1 MRGRA
6 EAYIEEFNI
15 ETKVDGWLSHI
26 RQTAVPRLQL
36 QLRPSK
42 CALLIVDMI
51 NYFAAPDG
59 RCFLPAVKA
68 ILPRIQSIL
77 SAWRNLEGTI
87 VFTRHGHTGAG
98 DLGMMGRFY
107 SSYININQTESE
119 IIKELSA
126 RPDEKIVKK
135 TTYDAFNGTDLKDYL
150 TAIGIDQVLITGAL
164 THLCCETTARSA
176 FCHGFEVYFAAD
188 ATATTTEQLHFGSLS
203 ALADGFA
210 MVMSEKEIIEQCVQ
224 RKS

>member
-6 EAYIEEFNI
+6 DEYIEECNI
-15 ETKVDGWLSHI
+15 ETKVDGWLSQI
-26 RQTAVPRLQL
+26 RQTAVPRPQL
-36 QLRPSK
+36 QLRPSN
-42 CALLIVDMI
+42 CALIVIDMI
-51 NYFAAPDG
+51 NYFASPDG
-59 RCFLPAVKA
+59 RCYLPAVSA

-77 SAWRNLEGTI
+77 NAWRNLEGTI

-107 SSYININQTESE
+107 SNYIDINLPESE
-119 IIKELSA
+119 IIKELSPH
-126 RPDEKIVKK
+126 PDEKILIKAK
-135 TTYDAFNGTDLKDYL
+135 YDAFCGTDLEDYL
-150 TAIGIDQVLITGAL
+150 TETGVRQVLITGVL

-188 ATATTTEQLHFGSLS
+188 AAATTTEQLHFGSLS

-210 MVMSEKEIIEQCVQ
+210 VVMSEKEILERCVQ
-224 RKS
+224 RK

>member
-15 ETKVDGWLSHI
+15 EAKVDGWLRRI
-26 RQTAVPRLQL
+26 RETAVPRPHL

-42 CALLIVDMI
+42 CALIVIDMI

-59 RCFLPAVKA
+59 RCFLPAVSA
-68 ILPRIQSIL
+68 ILPRIQNIL
-77 SAWRNLEGTI
+77 NAWRNLEGTI

-107 SSYININQTESE
+107 SSYININQPESE
-119 IIKELSA
+119 IIKELSP
-126 RPDEKIVKK
+126 RPTEKIVRK

-150 TAIGIDQVLITGAL
+150 TGSGVSQVLITGVLA
-164 THLCCETTARSA
+164 HLCGETTARSA
-176 FCHGFEVYFAAD
+176 FCHGFEVYFTAD